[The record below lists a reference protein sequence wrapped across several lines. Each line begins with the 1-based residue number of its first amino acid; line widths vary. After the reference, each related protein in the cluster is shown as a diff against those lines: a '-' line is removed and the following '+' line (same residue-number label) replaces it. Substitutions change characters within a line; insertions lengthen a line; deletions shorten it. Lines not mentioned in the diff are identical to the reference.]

1 MLDPLIPN
9 ISFLC
14 LLSKVDDCGLGGAQ
28 TNSHNTLT
36 VKNVLR
42 HLAHLIACKPDLCAH
57 LCATSSVV
65 NPQPESFPADLQS
78 CPNNVEC
85 PL

>member
-36 VKNVLR
+36 VKNALR
-42 HLAHLIACKPDLCAH
+42 HLA
-57 LCATSSVV
+57 
-65 NPQPESFPADLQS
+65 SFNRL
-78 CPNNVEC
+78 
-85 PL
+85 